1 MRTKTSTPRSQR
13 GLTLILMLTI
23 LTLGTTYV
31 LVQQMNALSQRL
43 GQDRATTDV
52 LAQAKQALIGYAAQY
67 PGRPGALPCPDNDNN
82 GWADDQQVP
91 NTDCNQ
97 ADERV
102 GRLPWKTLGLPDLRD
117 SAGERLWYAL
127 SDSLRD
133 KGVVNSNS
141 EGQLSVRNGLTDAI
155 TDSKV
160 VALIIAPGAPLS
172 GQTRGLANENTAA
185 MYLEWRNSDAQS
197 VDPQN
202 VDFVQPHPTA
212 KYPRGSCLAAA
223 GQEIECND
231 RLLLVTHQDLF
242 SVVES
247 MVASKIERG
256 IKPYVV
262 TYFNQWSNAFPFPAK
277 FANPHPGTSA
287 TRTQSQYIGDTTT
300 VNEGG
305 GTGRGLLPIT
315 ASDTYSLMPGSSS
328 VTLTGGTADSISG
341 VSCTTIASSPTSGF
355 ECIFT
360 INALNSPAVCGVP
373 TVHCMV
379 NPSFTVSG
387 DIADV
392 GISFAKMADS
402 DVTVTSSS
410 GVTQRTMSAITL
422 TRTLSSAGVA
432 SVTFQGTHSYSS
444 YRASMFT
451 RSMKVSFPVVASALT
466 SATDANAGWFIKN
479 EWYRLTYYVV
489 SPGHLPGGSGS
500 CTALPGTPS
509 CLTVNNMP
517 SSYALPNTNKRALLT
532 LAGRSLNASTRPS
545 SNLAN
550 YLERENATPA
560 DFILEHRVGTTP
572 SINDRVVVVSP

>member
-1 MRTKTSTPRSQR
+1 MPPTPHTPGTRRQR

-67 PGRPGALPCPDNDNN
+67 PDRPGALPCPDNDNN

-97 ADERV
+97 SNERV

-127 SDSLRD
+127 SDSLRN

-172 GQTRGLANENTAA
+172 GQTRALANENTAA
-185 MYLEWRNSDAQS
+185 MYLEWRNSDAES

-256 IKPYVV
+256 IKPYLV

-277 FANPHPGTSA
+277 FANPDPGTSA
-287 TRTQSQYIGDTTT
+287 TRAQSQYIGDTTIP
-300 VNEGG
+300 NEGG
-305 GTGRGLLPIT
+305 GNGRGLLPIT
-315 ASDTYSLMPGSSS
+315 ASDTYSLIPGSWS
-328 VTLTGGTADSISG
+328 VTLTGGTAGSISG
-341 VSCTTIASSPTSGF
+341 ASCTTIASPTSGF
-355 ECIFT
+355 SCTFD
-360 INALNSPAVCGVP
+360 INALTSPAVCGVP

-392 GISFAKMADS
+392 GISFANMADS

-410 GVTQRTMSAITL
+410 GVTQRTMSARTL

-444 YRASMFT
+444 HRGSTFT

-479 EWYRLTYYVV
+479 EWYRQTYYAA
-489 SPGHLPGGSGS
+489 SPGYLPGGGAT
-500 CTALPGTPS
+500 CVAGTT
-509 CLTVNNMP
+509 CLTVNNL
-517 SSYALPNTNKRALLT
+517 SSTYTTSNDKRAILIF
-532 LAGRSLNASTRPS
+532 AGRTLSGSRPTSSLAS
-545 SNLAN
+545 
-550 YLERENATPA
+550 YLEGENQTPA
-560 DFILEHRVGTTP
+560 DGIFTNRTGTASSAVTL
-572 SINDRVVVVSP
+572 NDRAIVLSP